1 VITAFLNPV
10 HAQNIYS
17 YAKTDSTE
25 YLINQKY
32 IIDNNWLDA
41 IIQLPPNLHSATSI
55 ETTFFIIN
63 KEKKDNK
70 IYFFNLKESRFL
82 IRNGRKII
90 LNNIENII
98 ELYKRKRINDNYS
111 ALITRDKIIENN
123 YSLAIDRYIISKE
136 IVEMKKKLS
145 NYQLT
150 KLENIATIKKSQLF
164 KDETIGQETW
174 VISPSDFSQSYYTK
188 ECGKKIYI
196 SEQYNKYETY
206 KLMQNDI
213 LLSTKGT
220 IGNVAIVG
228 EISKPVLASQA
239 IEIIRLKDK
248 NKAIELYMFLKSN
261 IGQALLM
268 QLVSGTAMPQ
278 ISTKELRKLIVP
290 SFTYTQREKI
300 INNFTIEKDMFD
312 EMQTIQRRIENLH
325 NNFLEG

>member
-1 VITAFLNPV
+1 
-10 HAQNIYS
+10 
-17 YAKTDSTE
+17 
-25 YLINQKY
+25 
-32 IIDNNWLDA
+32 
-41 IIQLPPNLHSATSI
+41 
-55 ETTFFIIN
+55 
-63 KEKKDNK
+63 
-70 IYFFNLKESRFL
+70 
-82 IRNGRKII
+82 
-90 LNNIENII
+90 
-98 ELYKRKRINDNYS
+98 
-111 ALITRDKIIENN
+111 
-123 YSLAIDRYIISKE
+123 
-136 IVEMKKKLS
+136 
-145 NYQLT
+145 
-150 KLENIATIKKSQLF
+150 
-164 KDETIGQETW
+164 
-174 VISPSDFSQSYYTK
+174 
-188 ECGKKIYI
+188 
-196 SEQYNKYETY
+196 
-206 KLMQNDI
+206 MQNDI